1 MFHTFENAEAK
12 KNAEQKNDKANNDA
26 TKETTVEK
34 YGKMSASTLANEL
47 VRFDGES
54 VTNNWSFKQ
63 WRQFVNTS
71 EAFQEYLIENK
82 VEWYD
87 DYDESE
93 HKNVK
98 RKHFIMHQEY
108 NYNADGPKKLDHTF
122 VLKSNT
128 EIQYQLYTE
137 YDENEEEIDWK
148 KRSQGKLTLI
158 NGKLTL
164 SGQEPKQVKNVT
176 YIQFLQYRNRIFKAT
191 SFQIK
196 GGELTTDTGDVEQG
210 DFNTSSSLFSGNLD
224 LKGKYKNFKGEGT
237 ITWSTGTWD
246 KEDTFQGTFKYETY
260 DDKRYIIG
268 QYDPNY
274 YLMSRELQLKD
285 YQEHYNAEPLEQ
297 DKIRVPFS
305 DIKDCRVRVMFR
317 NFIIKTL
324 DVPEHMA
331 LTDLTMQS
339 KQNIENVEKKLS
351 E

>member
-12 KNAEQKNDKANNDA
+12 QNAKKKNKANNDE

-34 YGKMSASTLANEL
+34 YGKMTASSLAVEL
-47 VRFDGES
+47 VNFDGES
-54 VTNNWSFKQ
+54 PTNNWSFKQ

-71 EAFQEYLIENK
+71 EAFQASLIKNNVK
-82 VEWYD
+82 WYD
-87 DYDESE
+87 DESE

-176 YIQFLQYRNRIFKAT
+176 YIQFLQYRNRIFKGT

-268 QYDPNY
+268 QYDPNFNY
-274 YLMSRELQLKD
+274 YLMSRELTLKD
-285 YQEHYNAEPLEQ
+285 YKTNYNAEPLEQ
-297 DKIRVPFS
+297 EFDLVPFR

-324 DVPEHMA
+324 DVPEHLGLPE
-331 LTDLTMQS
+331 LTTQS
-339 KQNIENVEKKLS
+339 KKAIKNVEEKLS